1 MPDEAY
7 CGGES
12 RGASASI
19 LATPAH
25 SIAAE
30 AALNTETVFQ
40 ATSGRGMYPTY
51 RALTAG
57 CGSRPVPMVLP
68 AHRLEK
74 DASV

>member
-1 MPDEAY
+1 MPDTSY
-7 CGGES
+7 CEGES
-12 RGASASI
+12 RGTSVSI

-30 AALNTETVFQ
+30 AALNTETVLQ

-57 CGSRPVPMVLP
+57 CGSRPVPVVLP
-68 AHRLEK
+68 AHRLEE